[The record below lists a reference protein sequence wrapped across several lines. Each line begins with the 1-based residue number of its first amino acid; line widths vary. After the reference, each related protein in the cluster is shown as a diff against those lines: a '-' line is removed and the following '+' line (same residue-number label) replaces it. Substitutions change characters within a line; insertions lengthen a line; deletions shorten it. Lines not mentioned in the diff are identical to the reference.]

1 MKSTNIVK
9 PRMLH
14 EANALAINIEMM
26 KTLKMKTKPA
36 RSRDDL
42 ITFTVGP
49 NCDGLD
55 ESLGARTFGKPG
67 QLGFVK
73 YSTRVGCGLVGLES

>member
-55 ESLGARTFGKPG
+55 ETLRSQAFGEFG
-67 QLGFVK
+67 QP
-73 YSTRVGCGLVGLES
+73 